1 MSKLNDIIPYFEGN
15 FSLALFNIGFIS
27 ANSEY
32 MQNILDK
39 ERINAAKI
47 GALSNIFL
55 AIKETFVDKNGNT
68 FYSKVAISE
77 LEKNANL
84 IAKKVSNGY
93 EINGYVF
100 PSAPQLVGVIRNKL
114 AHGQF
119 SFDLEHNRVIID
131 NEGVDIIINID
142 KLATFVISSLKDY
155 MFISNEN
162 EYERD
167 YVFSDRPN
175 TGTFS
180 SKDEIQRYIKTF
192 KEFSMKISRNDG
204 KSIEGYIIR
213 EFNYVFKLFSET
225 RDYGILLRFAK
236 SIEKDYTVSWSERK
250 AGSQNMDTLV
260 DFLYNTL
267 QRDLDSNSKSVVI
280 AHEVARNLN
289 TKYNSFNPI
298 EANLTNLILLDMIR
312 KYSTIDKKVLF
323 SYMQTQYPDLY
334 INYDPL
340 AMSLINTFTALFS
353 FNYDNTFK
361 RSENAFDGFDYS
373 LLDISKFSIEKEKE
387 LGDTEIIQRQNRINN
402 EINKVDTMINSNIAS
417 LANVTQVGNNVAAQK
432 ISNLLIL
439 LNQKKSGLITL
450 LNNTSNELQTLKNN
464 EKFLKGEALIEGI
477 RNSIAHGNYQVL
489 LGEDFNKTIIVFED
503 IYEGKTT
510 FKASI
515 TYEDFYEFLYN
526 SGIEVS
532 KFISTKQ
539 KSLT

>member
-1 MSKLNDIIPYFEGN
+1 MSKINDIIPYFEGN

-27 ANSEY
+27 DNSEY

-55 AIKETFVDKNGNT
+55 AIKETFVDKNGNI
-68 FYSKVAISE
+68 FYSKIATSE
-77 LEKNANL
+77 LEKNVNL

-167 YVFSDRPN
+167 YVFSDRLN
-175 TGTFS
+175 TGNFS

-236 SIEKDYTVSWSERK
+236 SLEKDYTVSWSERK
-250 AGSQNMDTLV
+250 AGFQNLDTLV

-267 QRDLDSNSKSVVI
+267 QKDLDSNSKSVVI

-402 EINKVDTMINSNIAS
+402 EINKVDTMINSNIAF

-439 LNQKKSGLITL
+439 LNQKKSN
-450 LNNTSNELQTLKNN
+450 LNVDLNSANTKLQEFKNN
-464 EKFLKGEALIEGI
+464 ERFLKGEAFIEGI

-489 LGEDFNKTIIVFED
+489 LGKNFSKTLIVFED
-503 IYEGKTT
+503 VYEGKIT